1 MVMLPR
7 GCWGALDVPGGVHQ
21 ATAPRAKGSA
31 GPEHVPVVCLMLQ
44 DSTGHQL
51 GVEGTSSVAL
61 AVPQFPLVHPAG
73 CKRVRAGH
81 ARVVAG
87 QSRSRWGLWGA
98 EEEEEE
104 AGWLW
109 YTR

>member
-1 MVMLPR
+1 MVR
-7 GCWGALDVPGGVHQ
+7 
-21 ATAPRAKGSA
+21 
-31 GPEHVPVVCLMLQ
+31 LMLQ

-51 GVEGTSSVAL
+51 GVEGTSCVAL

-87 QSRSRWGLWGA
+87 QSRSRWGLRGT
-98 EEEEEE
+98 EEEE